1 MLLGKLLRKFLKN
14 IISVDNTWIYTRSYI
29 FLLFSLES
37 KRKHR
42 GRVAR
47 RVERCLI
54 AIRNAFENR
63 VASVRTV
70 LNERY
75 ESIYSNCWDS
85 QEARNVHFYGIRWSN
100 EHLLRIRVWFNR
112 ETKLS
117 IRVKITLSQR
127 CAITSFRWWII
138 NNFLTENCAQSR
150 SMKRWIIMKKLLL
163 KIKIKFFFE
172 KKSLVTLSSSPHFT

>member
-63 VASVRTV
+63 VASV

-85 QEARNVHFYGIRWSN
+85 QEAFIFTEFGDR
-100 EHLLRIRVWFNR
+100 
-112 ETKLS
+112 TS
-117 IRVKITLSQR
+117 I
-127 CAITSFRWWII
+127 
-138 NNFLTENCAQSR
+138 
-150 SMKRWIIMKKLLL
+150 
-163 KIKIKFFFE
+163 FFE
-172 KKSLVTLSSSPHFT
+172 FVYDLIAKQNYRSE